1 MICVYS
7 KLGHKCIL
15 YTKVPREWPK
25 SVVRFIA
32 PSAARG
38 RRAPGSWWCRRRWTP
53 RCGSPCRTPSGSPR
67 QPWSGWVM
75 GVPLN
80 KGILTEIRSICS
92 SLRLWGHH
100 IFFGGSVSDGVV
112 TCPIFSLG
120 NMLLYQPCKV
130 ILFSHYFGT
139 FTKAYHKM
147 LDLGSVLHTEITK
160 ATFVGRTLSMA
171 LSIRAAG
178 SKPLGQYSASPQN
191 QRLLTPVISEP

>member
-25 SVVRFIA
+25 SVVQFIA

-120 NMLLYQPCKV
+120 
-130 ILFSHYFGT
+130 
-139 FTKAYHKM
+139 KM
-147 LDLGSVLHTEITK
+147 
-160 ATFVGRTLSMA
+160 R
-171 LSIRAAG
+171 LSINHARLYFFLTTLAHSPRLTIKCWIRG
-178 SKPLGQYSASPQN
+178 RFCTPKQPRPL
-191 QRLLTPVISEP
+191 LLVALCQWH